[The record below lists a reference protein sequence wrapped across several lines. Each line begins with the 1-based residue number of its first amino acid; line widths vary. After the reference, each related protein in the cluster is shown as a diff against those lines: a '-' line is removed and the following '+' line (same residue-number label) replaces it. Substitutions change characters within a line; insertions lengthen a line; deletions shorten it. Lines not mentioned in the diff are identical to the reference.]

1 MVVSQEFA
9 PAVNAGQ
16 GAKLKRVEILLVLA
30 SAARGML

>member
-16 GAKLKRVEILLVLA
+16 GVKLRRVEILRELA